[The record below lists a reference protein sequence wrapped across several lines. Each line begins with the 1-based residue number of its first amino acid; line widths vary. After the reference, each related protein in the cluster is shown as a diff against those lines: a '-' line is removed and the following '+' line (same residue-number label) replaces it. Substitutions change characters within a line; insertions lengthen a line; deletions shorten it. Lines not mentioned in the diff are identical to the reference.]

1 MKDKTKEWR
10 VTNGSR
16 AFGVVG
22 TLLLG
27 LGVLT
32 VSTFSSSASAMS
44 VSEVCD
50 QPVFKNWKAQQS
62 DRLWAPD
69 IETLEREKAGEL
81 FVYNCFTDN
90 EIDRFFSTNY
100 DRIDNSHFYPILEV
114 DPATGEPIDGDDD
127 C

>member
-1 MKDKTKEWR
+1 MKDTNRTWR
-10 VTNGSR
+10 VNNERYT
-16 AFGVVG
+16 FGIVG
-22 TLLLG
+22 ALLLG
-27 LGVLT
+27 LSGLTAST
-32 VSTFSSSASAMS
+32 VSSVASAMS
-44 VSEVCD
+44 VSQVCE
-50 QPVFKNWKAQQS
+50 QPVFKNWKSQQS
-62 DRLWAPD
+62 TRLWTPD